1 MTPRKSNQCT
11 NPGIK
16 KELVARKKRK
26 ETTKE
31 IEKRAKEKNTRS
43 RLLVYLPTT
52 TVRRLSCNHWSCAGE
67 VQPQRRKSRA
77 YHEGFK
83 LKFSHQNLADLK
95 DWRKKACLILSINRT
110 GLVRIMKEDCKPEGC
125 TTPARLSATDKATTL
140 AQAQA
145 THKEASQNLYTIL
158 YLITKKPPQVLV
170 PKQKDENGIGGN
182 GQKAWHELESKF
194 LKITDEVIRV
204 KLAQLA
210 ATSMNPGQD
219 TDDYFMLAIL

>member
-1 MTPRKSNQCT
+1 M
-11 NPGIK
+11 
-16 KELVARKKRK
+16 
-26 ETTKE
+26 
-31 IEKRAKEKNTRS
+31 
-43 RLLVYLPTT
+43 
-52 TVRRLSCNHWSCAGE
+52 
-67 VQPQRRKSRA
+67 
-77 YHEGFK
+77 
-83 LKFSHQNLADLK
+83 
-95 DWRKKACLILSINRT
+95 
-110 GLVRIMKEDCKPEGC
+110 
-125 TTPARLSATDKATTL
+125 
-140 AQAQA
+140 
-145 THKEASQNLYTIL
+145 